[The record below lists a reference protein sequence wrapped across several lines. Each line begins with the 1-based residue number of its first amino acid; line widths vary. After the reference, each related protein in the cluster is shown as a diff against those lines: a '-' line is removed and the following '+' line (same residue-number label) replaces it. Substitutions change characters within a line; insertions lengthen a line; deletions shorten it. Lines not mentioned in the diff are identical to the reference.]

1 MSRHDLI
8 IAGAGVTGL
17 AAALEARA
25 AGLSVALL
33 ESTIFGG
40 LVVNVNEL
48 DGEPGGSGAELAARM
63 ARDAVRAGAVHV
75 PATATAVEPAADGLL
90 RVASDDAPL
99 LVRAVL
105 AATGARLRRL
115 GVPGEAELVDR
126 GVSGCADCDGPLYSG
141 RTVVVVGGGDSA
153 MQEAR
158 VLAEHCAE
166 VVVVLRGERPRARVD
181 LAEAVAACANV
192 RLLPHTAVEAILGVE
207 EVTGVRL
214 RGPDG
219 TSAERS
225 CAAVFAYVGLE
236 PASGWLP
243 PGVGRDAS
251 GAVLTDASFATAVPG
266 VYAAGAVRAGHAGRL
281 ADALAEGRAAV
292 RAIAARLAA
301 A

>member
-17 AAALEARA
+17 AAALQARA
-25 AGLSVALL
+25 DGLSVALL

-63 ARDAVRAGAVHV
+63 ARDAARAGVVHV
-75 PATATAVEPAADGLL
+75 SAAVAGVEPAEGGLL
-90 RVASDDAPL
+90 RVASDDAPRL
-99 LVRAVL
+99 ARAVL

-115 GVPGEAELVDR
+115 GVPGEAELADR
-126 GVSGCADCDGPLYSG
+126 GVSGCADCDGPLYAG
-141 RTVVVVGGGDSA
+141 RTVVVVGGGDAA

-166 VVVVLRGERPRARVD
+166 VVVLLRGERPRARGELVD
-181 LAEAVAACANV
+181 ALAACANV
-192 RLLPHTAVEAILGVE
+192 RLRPRTTVEAILGAD

-219 TSAERS
+219 ASAELA

-243 PGVGRDAS
+243 KAVERDAL
-251 GAVLTDASFATAVPG
+251 GAARTDASFATAVPG
-266 VYAAGAVRAGHAGRL
+266 LYAAGAVRAGYRGRL
-281 ADALAEGRAAV
+281 ADAIAEGRAAA
-292 RAIAARLAA
+292 RAIAARLATG
-301 A
+301 

>member
-1 MSRHDLI
+1 MARHDLI

-33 ESTIFGG
+33 ESTVFGG

-48 DGEPGGSGAELAARM
+48 HGEPGGSGFELAARM

-75 PATATAVEPAADGLL
+75 SASVTGVEPGEGGLL
-90 RVASDDAPL
+90 SVASDDAPRL
-99 LVRAVL
+99 ARAVL

-126 GVSGCADCDGPLYSG
+126 GVSGCADCDGPLYAG
-141 RTVVVVGGGDSA
+141 RTVVVVGGGDAA

-158 VLAEHCAE
+158 VLAGHCAE
-166 VVVVLRGERPRARVD
+166 VVVALRGERPRARAE
-181 LAEAVAACANV
+181 LADALAACANV
-192 RLLPHTAVEAILGVE
+192 RLRPHTTVEAILGTDAVS
-207 EVTGVRL
+207 GVRL

-219 TSAERS
+219 EPAELA

-243 PGVGRDAS
+243 PAVERDAS
-251 GAVLTDASFATAVPG
+251 GAVRTDASFATAVPG
-266 VYAAGAVRAGHAGRL
+266 VYAAGAVRAGYSGQI
-281 ADALAEGRAAV
+281 ADAIAEGRAAA

-301 A
+301 G